1 MTEYQ
6 NIASRQV
13 GPQQGDPMGPLL
25 FGLTIQ
31 PILQSQL
38 AVGYLDD
45 LTAGGEQGIVAS
57 DFMMIIEEAVKL
69 GLRLNPGKCEI
80 ITNDPLS
87 LPAVFGDFIIQSPL
101 EGSLLGAPL
110 LVGSAMS
117 QLLEARCMNLE
128 RALA

>member
-1 MTEYQ
+1 MKEYQ

-13 GPQQGDPMGPLL
+13 GPQQGDPMGSLL

-57 DFMMIIEEAVKL
+57 DFMMIIEEAAKL

-87 LPAVFGDFIIQSPL
+87 LPAVFGDFIIQSPS

-117 QLLEARCMNLE
+117 QLLEARCMDLE